1 MQPVVPNRYLCM
13 ECDLMNNPEEVLHR
27 GNCFKLLAACFY
39 EPDKEMFLEE
49 QLCDNLALL
58 LQSLS
63 PGAVAEA
70 EAMKGWLQSTP
81 QEQLRLDHAALFIGP
96 FELIAVPYGSV
107 YLENNR
113 RVMGDS
119 TLSTERFYQDA
130 GLLVEMKEPPDHI
143 AIELEFMY
151 FLCVK
156 EAEALTQ
163 GALDEAMRLRGLQA
177 DFLLKMM
184 AWLPQFC
191 ELVRKGAGTEYYRA
205 VGGCLDNF
213 YTSCRFVYSGNDTKN

>member
-1 MQPVVPNRYLCM
+1 
-13 ECDLMNNPEEVLHR
+13 MNNPEEVLRR

-49 QLCDNLALL
+49 QLCDNLVLQ

-70 EAMKGWLQSTP
+70 EAMKTWLQSTA
-81 QEQLRLDHAALFIGP
+81 QEQLRLDHAALFVGP

-119 TLSTERFYQDA
+119 TLSTQRFYQDA

-151 FLCVK
+151 FLCAK
-156 EAEALTQ
+156 EAEALAQ
-163 GALDEAMRLRGLQA
+163 DALDEAMRLQGLQA
-177 DFLLKMM
+177 EFFLKMM

-191 ELVRKGAGTEYYRA
+191 ERVRKGADTEFYRA
-205 VGGCLDNF
+205 VAGCLDNF
-213 YTSCRFVYSGNDTKN
+213 YASCRRVYTGNDTIN